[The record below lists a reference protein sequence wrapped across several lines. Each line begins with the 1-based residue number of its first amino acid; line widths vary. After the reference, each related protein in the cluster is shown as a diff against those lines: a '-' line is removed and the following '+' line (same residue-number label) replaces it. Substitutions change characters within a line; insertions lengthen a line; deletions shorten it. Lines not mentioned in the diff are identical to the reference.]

1 MTCRHPHTPV
11 PVAMAAVILASLLAA
26 PTCRAAAPTKYV
38 TDMAAFFQEV
48 EKTYPFFDLK
58 GIRKDWEA
66 AKRHLAAKTG
76 SCPSDSAFLGLVVE
90 AMKVLRDAHMTLEEP
105 KAEIPRPPTQYY
117 PGISFLP
124 GIKNT
129 VLVMYPPKGAEAQLK
144 TGTVVVA
151 IDGKPARAVLDE
163 RAKRAWASGG
173 FFSSPQRAALFE
185 YRIPFRGN
193 QGEKHVI
200 GYLDGR
206 RPKRL
211 TLTSTYE
218 ASGWPHTYNM
228 PKDLKQVG
236 RSFSYAR
243 LASGAGYMYIRR
255 VDESTTPGIKEA
267 LEKIP
272 TAKGWV
278 VDLCGNGGGGYDE
291 NLIAAVKAMPRP
303 VAVVIDAGC
312 ISAGETLARDFVNY
326 AGAKLFG
333 SNTAGSS
340 TSKKHWAFP
349 SGIASVRIS
358 ERTRGGIDGKPI
370 EFHGIEPHMM
380 VEAVPQEVAAGFNS
394 AILRAEQYLRTQKR

>member
-1 MTCRHPHTPV
+1 MARRHTHT
-11 PVAMAAVILASLLAA
+11 LALVLLAVTALVSLPAA
-26 PTCRAAAPTKYV
+26 PACRAATPATYM
-38 TDMAAFFQEV
+38 TDMAAFFTEV

-58 GIRKDWEA
+58 GIRTDWEGAKKRVA
-66 AKRHLAAKTG
+66 AKSRT
-76 SCPSDSAFLGLVVE
+76 CRSDSQFLGLVVE
-90 AMKVLRDAHMTLEEP
+90 AMKALRDAHMTLEDP
-105 KAEIPRPPTQYY
+105 KAEIPRPPTAYY

-129 VLVMYPPKGAEAQLK
+129 VLVMYPPKGSEAQLK

-163 RAKRAWASGG
+163 RARRAWMGGG
-173 FFSSPQRAALFE
+173 FFSSPQRARLFE
-185 YRIPFRGN
+185 YRIPLRGK

-206 RPKRL
+206 RPKQI
-211 TLTSTYE
+211 TLTSTHE

-228 PKDLKQVG
+228 PKNMKQVG
-236 RSFSYAR
+236 RSFWYAR

-255 VDESTTPGIKEA
+255 VDASTTPGIKEA
-267 LEKIP
+267 LAKIP
-272 TAKGWV
+272 TARGWV

-291 NLIAAVKAMPRP
+291 ALINAVKAMPRP

-333 SNTAGSS
+333 SKTAGSS
-340 TSKKHWAFP
+340 TSKKHWTFP

-358 ERTRGGIDGKPI
+358 VRTRGGVGGKPI
-370 EFHGIEPHMM
+370 EFHGIEPHVK
-380 VEAVPQEVAAGFNS
+380 VEAVPQEVAGGLNS
-394 AILRAEQYLRTQKR
+394 AILRAQQYLLTQKR

>member
-1 MTCRHPHTPV
+1 MTRRRIPLLAITLL
-11 PVAMAAVILASLLAA
+11 AIAAAASPLAA
-26 PTCRAAAPTKYV
+26 PTCRAATPAKYV
-38 TDMAAFFQEV
+38 TDMAAFFTEV
-48 EKTYPFFDLK
+48 DKTYPFFDLK

-66 AKRHLAAKTG
+66 AKKRVAAKVRT
-76 SCPSDSAFLGLVVE
+76 CRSDSEFLGLVVE
-90 AMKVLRDAHMTLEEP
+90 AMKALRDGHMTIEEP
-105 KAEIPRPPTQYY
+105 KAEIPRSPTRYY

-129 VLVMYPPKGAEAQLK
+129 VLVMYPPKGSEAQLK

-151 IDGKPARAVLDE
+151 INGKPARAVLDE
-163 RAKRAWASGG
+163 RAKRAWIAGG

-185 YRIPFRGN
+185 YRTPLRGN

-236 RSFSYAR
+236 RSFWYAR

-255 VDESTTPGIKEA
+255 VDDSTTPGIKEA
-267 LEKIP
+267 LEKTL
-272 TAKGWV
+272 TARGWV
-278 VDLCGNGGGGYDE
+278 VDLCGNAGGGYDE

-303 VAVVIDAGC
+303 VAVIIDAGC

-326 AGAKLFG
+326 AGARLFG
-333 SNTAGSS
+333 SKTAGSS
-340 TSKKHWAFP
+340 TSKKHWPFP
-349 SGIASVRIS
+349 SGIAAVRIS
-358 ERTRGGIDGKPI
+358 VRTRGGIGGKPI
-370 EFHGIEPHMM
+370 EFHGIEPHMK
-380 VEAVPQEVAAGFNS
+380 VEAVPQEVAGGFNS
-394 AILRAEQYLRTQKR
+394 AILRAQQYLLTQKR

>member
-1 MTCRHPHTPV
+1 
-11 PVAMAAVILASLLAA
+11 MAAVILASLLAA

-333 SNTAGSS
+333 STTAGSS
-340 TSKKHWAFP
+340 TSKKHWTFP

-370 EFHGIEPHMM
+370 EFNGIEPHVQ

-394 AILRAEQYLRTQKR
+394 AILRAEQYLQTQKR

>member
-1 MTCRHPHTPV
+1 MPRQRPCTAALV
-11 PVAMAAVILASLLAA
+11 LFAAVALVPLPAA
-26 PTCRAAAPTKYV
+26 PACWAAAPTKYAI
-38 TDMAAFFQEV
+38 DMAAFFQEV

-66 AKRHLAAKTG
+66 AKRHVAAKVG
-76 SCPSDSAFLGLVVE
+76 SCQSDSEFLGLVVE
-90 AMKVLRDAHMTLEEP
+90 AMKVLRDAHMTLEDP
-105 KAEIPRPPTQYY
+105 KAEIPRPPTEYC

-124 GIKNT
+124 GIQNT
-129 VLVMYPPKGAEAQLK
+129 VLVMYAPKGLEAQLK
-144 TGTVVVA
+144 TGTLVVS

-163 RAKRAWASGG
+163 QARRAWAGGG

-185 YRIPFRGN
+185 YRIPLRGK

-206 RPKRL
+206 RPKQV
-211 TLTSTYE
+211 TLTSTRE
-218 ASGWPHTYNM
+218 AGGWPHTYNL

-236 RSFSYAR
+236 RSFWYTR

-255 VDESTTPGIKEA
+255 VDDSTTPGIKEA

-272 TAKGWV
+272 AARGWV
-278 VDLCGNGGGGYDE
+278 ADLSGNAGGGYGE
-291 NLIAAVKAMPRP
+291 TLIEAIKAMPRP

-312 ISAGETLARDFVNY
+312 ISAGETLARDFVRY

-333 SNTAGSS
+333 STTAGSS
-340 TSKKHWAFP
+340 TSKKHWTFP

-370 EFHGIEPHMM
+370 EFHGIEPHLK

-394 AILRAEQYLRTQKR
+394 AILRAEQYLQTQKR

>member
-1 MTCRHPHTPV
+1 MTHRRIPLLAITLLAV
-11 PVAMAAVILASLLAA
+11 AAVASPLAA
-26 PTCRAAAPTKYV
+26 PECRAATQAKYV
-38 TDMAAFFQEV
+38 TDMAAFFTEV
-48 EKTYPFFDLK
+48 DKTYPFFDLK

-66 AKRHLAAKTG
+66 AKKRVAAKIRT
-76 SCPSDSAFLGLVVE
+76 CRSDSEFLGLVVE
-90 AMKVLRDAHMTLEEP
+90 AMKALRDGHMSLEDP
-105 KAEIPRPPTQYY
+105 KAEIPRSPAKYY

-129 VLVMYPPKGAEAQLK
+129 VLVMYPPKGSEAQLK

-163 RAKRAWASGG
+163 RVKRAWIAGG

-185 YRIPFRGN
+185 YRTPLRGN

-206 RPKRL
+206 RPKRM

-218 ASGWPHTYNM
+218 VRGWAHTYNM

-236 RSFSYAR
+236 RSFWYTR

-255 VDESTTPGIKEA
+255 VDDSTTPGIKEA

-272 TAKGWV
+272 TARGWV
-278 VDLCGNGGGGYDE
+278 VDLCGNAGGGYGE
-291 NLIAAVKAMPRP
+291 SLIAAVKAMPRP
-303 VAVVIDAGC
+303 VAVIIDAGC

-326 AGAKLFG
+326 AGARVFG
-333 SNTAGSS
+333 SKTAGSS
-340 TSKKHWAFP
+340 TSKKHWPFP
-349 SGIASVRIS
+349 SGIATVRIS
-358 ERTRGGIDGKPI
+358 VRTRGGIGGKPI
-370 EFHGIEPHMM
+370 EFHGIEPHVK
-380 VEAVPQEVAAGFNS
+380 VEAVPQEVAGGFNS
-394 AILRAEQYLRTQKR
+394 AILRAQQYLLTQKR

>member
-1 MTCRHPHTPV
+1 MTRRHTHTLALV
-11 PVAMAAVILASLLAA
+11 LVAVTALLSLPAA
-26 PTCRAAAPTKYV
+26 PPCRAATPAKYM
-38 TDMAAFFQEV
+38 TDMAAFVKEV

-66 AKRHLAAKTG
+66 AKKRVAAKSRT
-76 SCPSDSAFLGLVVE
+76 CRSDSEFLGLVME
-90 AMKVLRDAHMTLEEP
+90 AMKALRDGHMTLENP
-105 KAEIPRPPTQYY
+105 KAEIPRAQTEYY

-124 GIKNT
+124 GVKNT
-129 VLVMYPPKGAEAQLK
+129 VLVMYPPKNYEAQLK
-144 TGTVVVA
+144 TGTPVVA
-151 IDGKPARAVLDE
+151 IDGKPARAVLEE
-163 RAKRAWASGG
+163 RAKRAWIAGG
-173 FFSSPQRAALFE
+173 FFSSPQRARLFE
-185 YRIPFRGN
+185 YRIPLRGK

-211 TLTSTYE
+211 TLASTYE

-236 RSFSYAR
+236 RSFWYAR

-255 VDESTTPGIKEA
+255 VDASTTPGIKEA

-291 NLIAAVKAMPRP
+291 TLINAVKAMPRP

-333 SNTAGSS
+333 SKTAGSS
-340 TSKKHWAFP
+340 TSKKHWTFP
-349 SGIASVRIS
+349 SGVASVRIS
-358 ERTRGGIDGKPI
+358 VRTRGGIGGKPI
-370 EFHGIEPHMM
+370 EFHGIEPHVQ

>member
-1 MTCRHPHTPV
+1 MASRHPHTPV
-11 PVAMAAVILASLLAA
+11 LLLLATATAALLLVA
-26 PTCRAAAPTKYV
+26 PTCRAAAPTKYM
-38 TDMAAFFQEV
+38 TDLAAFVKEV
-48 EKTYPFFDLK
+48 ETSYPFFDLK

-66 AKRHLAAKTG
+66 AKKRVATRVRT
-76 SCPSDSAFLGLVVE
+76 CRSDSEFLGLVVE
-90 AMKVLRDAHMTLEEP
+90 AMKALRDAHMSLEDP
-105 KAEIPRPPTQYY
+105 KAEIPRSPAKYY

-129 VLVMYPPKGAEAQLK
+129 VLVMYPPKGSAAQLK
-144 TGTVVVA
+144 TGTVVVT

-163 RAKRAWASGG
+163 RAKRAWVAGG

-185 YRIPFRGN
+185 YRIPLRGN

-236 RSFSYAR
+236 RSFWYAR

-255 VDESTTPGIKEA
+255 VDASTTPGIKEA

-272 TAKGWV
+272 TARGWV

-291 NLIAAVKAMPRP
+291 KLIAAVKAMPRP

-326 AGAKLFG
+326 AGAKVFG
-333 SNTAGSS
+333 SKTAGSS
-340 TSKKHWAFP
+340 TSKKHWPFP

-358 ERTRGGIDGKPI
+358 VRTRGGIGGKPI
-370 EFHGIEPHMM
+370 EFHGIEPHMK